1 MNKKIDLSE
10 YLIKN
15 GTRLY
20 NFCDVLLEKNVSG
33 KARFLEKNDIYYNS
47 FKQEKRLGKVSENNK
62 TVSRLLEIF
71 NYNFVTY
78 ELEEI
83 ENVLK
88 DILDQ
93 AYIKNV
99 DKNSM
104 HLDFL
109 NEYISK
115 NDCLQPVYVLFR
127 VILIS
132 FSKLEY
138 NQSFIQIEKDLDYL
152 TPFVKKKYFV
162 DSLQFLLKCV
172 LFYYEKYDDEIDID
186 NLSNKHNDYIWIYYE
201 IRAGKGFIDKNYPIM
216 QMNYEKALALYEK
229 QFNFRRVLSVSNNF
243 CYYYNRIG
251 QYSSSIKYSEKLIFN
266 PYIKELREL
275 HSFVIM
281 HYFISLLMLK
291 DYKIIIKTYNKLY
304 EGKSTI
310 NDLSYAIY
318 ALSEIIE
325 NKALI
330 NDFSSSNK
338 YIEWIKEY
346 KSKRSKKLLLSYAN
360 NDYEEKL
367 VAMIILKIK

>member
-1 MNKKIDLSE
+1 M
-10 YLIKN
+10 
-15 GTRLY
+15 
-20 NFCDVLLEKNVSG
+20 
-33 KARFLEKNDIYYNS
+33 
-47 FKQEKRLGKVSENNK
+47 GKVSENNK

-104 HLDFL
+104 HLEFL

-152 TPFVKKKYFV
+152 NPFVKKKYFV
-162 DSLQFLLKCV
+162 DSLQFLLKCM

-216 QMNYEKALALYEK
+216 QMNYEKALELYEK

-266 PYIKELREL
+266 PYIKELSEL